1 MASTLGTELLLL
13 LVSVSI
19 GHCSNV
25 CLSHLINGPTINTM
39 DTNSAHY
46 NLTLITTLGFIATVV
61 MAVLNIIDWTFV
73 SRDSLLF
80 ANFIYGIYL
89 SIIVAI
95 IIIVALICRYNTLIT
110 MILWQT
116 GYLHTPFHLDFT
128 RKHLLYRHDHP
139 LYPSSVFQRVIC
151 TLFYVQS
158 CVILMHRV
166 RVNLKPLRMMNVNN
180 DLSNVNTRNTS
191 LLENYL
197 KPQNVLFVQA
207 IPTVMH
213 TNAINTL
220 NALNTHDGIPRNF
233 APIEIEFEF
242 ESPNTTDPTSMAFS
256 WRIPQQR
263 HETPKHTL
271 RHHLDHKKHHYSSAN
286 LRKIATTTHRTLSF
300 NSNASFGTVFS
311 VRYLCTFGLYSLLMC
326 LTFLLL
332 FYCDYV
338 VFFFVLFCYFYIS
351 ITFLSL
357 LLLVLLSLIYG
368 HTWRV
373 YKYDTPH
380 YRNYLI
386 LFYYLILYCI
396 YLICLCL
403 NVSSSLCHARVY
415 IISTFCILYITVV
428 FWSNNILAK
437 EPDEK
442 KKKKKYRK
450 RTRL

>member
-25 CLSHLINGPTINTM
+25 CLSHLINGPTINAM

-61 MAVLNIIDWTFV
+61 MAVLNITP
-73 SRDSLLF
+73 
-80 ANFIYGIYL
+80 
-89 SIIVAI
+89 
-95 IIIVALICRYNTLIT
+95 T
-110 MILWQT
+110 M
-116 GYLHTPFHLDFT
+116 DFT

-220 NALNTHDGIPRNF
+220 NALNTHGITLRPSFSIPR
-233 APIEIEFEF
+233 AH
-242 ESPNTTDPTSMAFS
+242 S
-256 WRIPQQR
+256 
-263 HETPKHTL
+263 
-271 RHHLDHKKHHYSSAN
+271 
-286 LRKIATTTHRTLSF
+286 
-300 NSNASFGTVFS
+300 
-311 VRYLCTFGLYSLLMC
+311 
-326 LTFLLL
+326 
-332 FYCDYV
+332 
-338 VFFFVLFCYFYIS
+338 
-351 ITFLSL
+351 
-357 LLLVLLSLIYG
+357 
-368 HTWRV
+368 
-373 YKYDTPH
+373 
-380 YRNYLI
+380 YLI
-386 LFYYLILYCI
+386 LRAILRVLIFNF
-396 YLICLCL
+396 CLSFIF
-403 NVSSSLCHARVY
+403 VGVHSFGHVLC
-415 IISTFCILYITVV
+415 
-428 FWSNNILAK
+428 
-437 EPDEK
+437 P
-442 KKKKKYRK
+442 
-450 RTRL
+450 